1 MDLFSTILWPLKW
14 AVEFILVLWHQLF
27 TIIGLDP
34 TSGLNWVLSITGL
47 VVVVRSAL
55 IPVTVR
61 QIKSQRRML
70 EMAPELKKIQEKY
83 KGKKDQYSREAM
95 SRESME
101 LYRKHGTNPF
111 SSCLP
116 ILIQMPIFFSLFYV
130 LQTAS
135 RNDEG
140 IGWMTAELAQN
151 FSQATI
157 FGAPLSMTFM
167 QAWEQ
172 GGPWQVI
179 FIATLLVVIM
189 TASQFFTQL
198 QIMSKNVSEETKNS
212 AMFKQQKILLYI
224 IPVMFVFS
232 GVAFPLGLNFYWFA
246 SNLWTMGQQFVV
258 IRQMPNP
265 GSQAHRAREE
275 RLARKGKGTV
285 ALESPDTAAEDVTG
299 QRQQPVSSKRAK
311 KKPNNPKN
319 QK

>member
-1 MDLFSTILWPLKW
+1 MDIFSTILWPLKW
-14 AVEFILVLWHQLF
+14 AVELILVAWHQLF
-27 TIIGLDP
+27 TAIGLDP
-34 TSGLNWVLSITGL
+34 AGGLNWILSITG
-47 VVVVRSAL
+47 VVIVVRGAL
-55 IPVTVR
+55 IPVFVR

-101 LYRKHGTNPF
+101 LYKKHGTNPF

-130 LQTAS
+130 LRTAS
-135 RNDEG
+135 DGNPGVGMLTE
-140 IGWMTAELAQN
+140 ELANN
-151 FSQATI
+151 FQSATI
-157 FGAPLSMTFM
+157 FGAPLSMTFI

-179 FIATLLVVIM
+179 VIATTLVVVM
-189 TASQFFTQL
+189 TVSQFYTQL

-212 AMFKQQKILLYI
+212 SMYKQQRIFLYV
-224 IPVMFVFS
+224 IPFMFVFS

-246 SNLWTMGQQFVV
+246 SNIWTMVQQFLV
-258 IRQMPNP
+258 IRHMPTP
-265 GSQAHRAREE
+265 GSQAHQAREE
-275 RLARKGKGTV
+275 RLARKGKIQAIEAV
-285 ALESPDTAAEDVTG
+285 DAEAEPESK

-311 KKPNNPKN
+311 KKPNKP
-319 QK
+319 